1 MRVLVGID
9 LRGGPELLQRLH
21 RLLPL
26 QGGEL
31 VLAHVIDNGARGEM
45 DLARGWLVHRP
56 MPRHHRRQV
65 DEAERE
71 AAREALEEAARAARR
86 LGAAAET
93 VVAEGEPG
101 RVLAILAAGRG
112 CELAVVAARSV
123 REGEVGPHSVG
134 HTARFL
140 LDHSPCP
147 VLLLR
152 RSPPPPP
159 GPPPPRP

>member
-9 LRGGPELLQRLH
+9 LRGGTELLQRLN
-21 RLLPL
+21 RLVPL

-45 DLARGWLVHRP
+45 DLARARLVHRP
-56 MPRHHRRQV
+56 IPRHHLRQV

-71 AAREALEEAARAARR
+71 AAREALEEAARVAQR

-101 RVLAILAAGRG
+101 RVLAILAARRA
-112 CELAVVAARSV
+112 CQLAVVAARSGG
-123 REGEVGPHSVG
+123 EGEVGPHSIG

-152 RSPPPPP
+152 RSAPPPP
-159 GPPPPRP
+159 GPPRPGR